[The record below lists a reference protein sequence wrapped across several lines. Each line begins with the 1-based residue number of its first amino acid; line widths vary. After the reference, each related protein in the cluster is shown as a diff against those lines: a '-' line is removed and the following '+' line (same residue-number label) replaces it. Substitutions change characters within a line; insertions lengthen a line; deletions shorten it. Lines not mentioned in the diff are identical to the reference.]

1 MALGE
6 KEFQKKTRSAFIW
19 NLLDRVG
26 SQLIAAVIGIALAR
40 ILGATEYGLTGAL
53 AIFIALSQSL
63 TDSGFSA
70 ALVRKQHVT
79 ELDYNTVFYYNLLVS
94 VGLYVAGYFAAP
106 YIAQFFNEPILEPVS
121 RVLFVVFIL
130 NALCLIQNAKL
141 VKEITFSKVA
151 TINLT
156 SIVVAGVVALYM
168 AYHNYGVW
176 ALVAQIVIQSF
187 IKMIMQWLWGGWRPR
202 LIFSWQSFKELFAF
216 GSNIMLANI
225 LNVLFLNSY
234 SAIIGRLY
242 NSRELGYYSQANKWS
257 DMGVTTLYGVILNS
271 TYTLFSAI
279 QDDHERLIRSYRK
292 VMKLTAF
299 ITLPSLLALALTARP
314 FILILLGDKWE
325 ASIPM
330 FSLLLIGGIFT
341 VLTSINGNYIRIEGS
356 SSLVLRL
363 EVFKVALFAIV
374 LLFTWHLP
382 ILQLLWGMVFTR
394 VIVYIVSIVTIGR
407 RVGYTWR
414 QQLLDIMP
422 SCATA
427 LLMICFAYPL
437 QFFIDNIYLL
447 FASQIAVCF
456 IFYIAINRHVQND
469 ILSEVWNNIKR
480 IKAH

>member
-1 MALGE
+1 MALEE

-79 ELDYNTVFYYNLLVS
+79 EQDYNTVFYYNLLVS
-94 VGLYVAGYFAAP
+94 VGLYVAGYFGAP
-106 YIAQFFNEPILEPVS
+106 YIAQFFNEPILVPVA
-121 RVLFVVFIL
+121 RVLFIVFIF
-130 NALCLIQNAKL
+130 NSLCLIQNAKL

-151 TINLT
+151 TINLA
-156 SIVVAGVVALYM
+156 SIVIAGVVALYM
-168 AYHNYGVW
+168 AHHNYGVW
-176 ALVAQIVIQSF
+176 ALVAQLVIQSF

-202 LIFSWQSFKELFAF
+202 LIFSWKSFKELFAF
-216 GSNIMLANI
+216 GSNIMLANV

-279 QDDHERLIRSYRK
+279 QDDSERLIRSYRK

-299 ITLPSLLALALTARP
+299 ITLPALLSLALTARP

-356 SSLVLRL
+356 SSLVLKL
-363 EVFKVALFAIV
+363 EIFKVALFAIV

-382 ILQLLWGMVFTR
+382 ILQLLLGMVFTR
-394 VIVYIVSIVTIGR
+394 IIVYIVSIVTIGR

-414 QQLLDIMP
+414 QQLLDVMP

-437 QFFIDNIYLL
+437 QFFISNIYLL
-447 FASQIAVCF
+447 FASQITVCLL
-456 IFYIAINRHVQND
+456 FYVIINRYIQHD
-469 ILSEVWNNIKR
+469 ILDEVLQNIKR
-480 IKAH
+480 IKLR